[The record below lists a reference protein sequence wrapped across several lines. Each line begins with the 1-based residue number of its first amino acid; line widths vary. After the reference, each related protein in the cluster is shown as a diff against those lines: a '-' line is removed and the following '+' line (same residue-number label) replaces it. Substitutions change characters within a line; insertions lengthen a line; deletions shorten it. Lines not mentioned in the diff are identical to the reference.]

1 MRPIGIRPTPRL
13 ARLVDGYPGEP
24 RIRRE
29 PLGHA
34 AGFGQ
39 AGTDADDPNAFA
51 GISRAEPGGRQHQR
65 RIGRAAGEMR
75 RRGDLAAAADDG
87 DDHPAPARSHPLHD
101 RINDIDIGKEFG
113 VERLAPRGGR
123 QLVDRRSFGGPG
135 GIDEDVNRA
144 EAVFDRLDHVRRRGG
159 VD

>member
-1 MRPIGIRPTPRL
+1 MTVTIT
-13 ARLVDGYPGEP
+13 
-24 RIRRE
+24 
-29 PLGHA
+29 
-34 AGFGQ
+34 
-39 AGTDADDPNAFA
+39 
-51 GISRAEPGGRQHQR
+51 
-65 RIGRAAGEMR
+65 
-75 RRGDLAAAADDG
+75 
-87 DDHPAPARSHPLHD
+87 PLHD

-159 VD
+159 VDQIGGDAKRVSQLRAGALDVILRARADCDPGALGGEGARAGEADALRPAGDQNDLARKTKLHRRRLSRASNRWSSRAPRRARLCRR